1 MKVEIL
7 DTTLRDGEQTSG
19 VAFTESEKLTLAQL
33 IIDELGVDRLEIAS
47 ARVSEGEYRGAQH
60 ILDWAN
66 SHGHGHKIEILGF
79 VDDGKS
85 LDWIKEANGQVMN
98 LLTKGSLKHCQAQL
112 RKTPEEHLANI
123 AETIAYADELGIA
136 VNVYLEDWSNGMID
150 SPEYVYQMV
159 EGLQK
164 TSAKR
169 IMLPDTLGV
178 LNHQDVRK
186 YCSEMVKRF
195 PNVHFDF
202 HAHNDYDLSVAN
214 VFEALKAGMR
224 GIHTTLN
231 GLGERAGNVPLSS
244 VVGIMKDHLHLEV
257 NLDETKLYKVSKVV
271 EAFSG
276 VRIPANKPLIGEF
289 VFTQTSGVHADGDSK
304 DNLYQTALEPT
315 RFGRSYTYALGKLS
329 GKSNILKNLEEL
341 GIQLSNDETKKV
353 TERIIELGDKK
364 ESITQEDLP
373 FIVNDV
379 LGNSV
384 SDPTVEILN
393 YSLSVAKGL
402 KPSATI
408 SVSLDGIV
416 QEETAPGDGQ
426 YDAFMNALLKIY
438 ATVGRTF
445 PKLVDYEVRI
455 PPGGNTDALVMT
467 TISWNWNG
475 KILKTKGLDPDQTVA
490 AIKATTRMLNIV
502 ESKEVK
508 EYAV

>member
-33 IIDELGVDRLEIAS
+33 ILDELKADRLEVAS
-47 ARVSEGEYRGAQH
+47 ARVSDGEYRGAQN

-66 SHGHGHKIEILGF
+66 QHGHGSKIEILGF
-79 VDDGKS
+79 VDGGKS
-85 LDWIKEANGQVMN
+85 LDWIKKANGRVMN
-98 LLTKGSLKHCQAQL
+98 LLTKGSLKHCESQL
-112 RKTPEEHLANI
+112 RKTQAEHMADI
-123 AETIAYADELGIA
+123 IETIDYADELGID

-150 SPEYVYQMV
+150 SPEYVYQMI
-159 EGLQK
+159 EGLQH
-164 TSAKR
+164 TSVKR

-178 LNHQDVRK
+178 LNHQQVSIFCAD
-186 YCSEMVKRF
+186 MVSRF
-195 PNVHFDF
+195 PSIHFDF

-214 VFEALKAGMR
+214 VFEALMAGMK

-231 GLGERAGNVPLSS
+231 GLGERAGNVPVSS
-244 VVGIMKDHLHLEV
+244 VIGIISDHLDLET
-257 NLDETKLYKVSKVV
+257 NLDESKLYKVSKVA

-276 VRIPANKPLIGEF
+276 VRIPQNKPLIGEF

-304 DNLYQTALEPT
+304 DNLYQTVLEPS
-315 RFGRSYTYALGKLS
+315 RFGRAYTYALGKLS
-329 GKSNILKNLEEL
+329 GKANILKNLEEL
-341 GIQLSNDETKKV
+341 GIQLTTEETKMV

-364 ESITQEDLP
+364 ETITQEDLP

-379 LGNSV
+379 LGNAV

-490 AIKATTRMLNIV
+490 AIKATTQMLNIV

>member
-1 MKVEIL
+1 
-7 DTTLRDGEQTSG
+7 
-19 VAFTESEKLTLAQL
+19 
-33 IIDELGVDRLEIAS
+33 
-47 ARVSEGEYRGAQH
+47 
-60 ILDWAN
+60 
-66 SHGHGHKIEILGF
+66 
-79 VDDGKS
+79 
-85 LDWIKEANGQVMN
+85 
-98 LLTKGSLKHCQAQL
+98 
-112 RKTPEEHLANI
+112 
-123 AETIAYADELGIA
+123 
-136 VNVYLEDWSNGMID
+136 
-150 SPEYVYQMV
+150 
-159 EGLQK
+159 
-164 TSAKR
+164 
-169 IMLPDTLGV
+169 
-178 LNHQDVRK
+178 
-186 YCSEMVKRF
+186 MVKRF
-195 PNVHFDF
+195 PTVHFDF

-214 VFEALKAGMR
+214 VFEALKSGMK

-244 VVGIMKDHLHLEV
+244 VVGIMKDHLYLEV

-304 DNLYQTALEPT
+304 DKLYQTALEPS
-315 RFGRSYTYALGKLS
+315 RFGRSYSYALGKLS
-329 GKSNILKNLEEL
+329 GKANILKNLEAL
-341 GIQLSNDETKKV
+341 GIQLSPEETKKV

-364 ESITQEDLP
+364 ETITQEDLP

-379 LGNSV
+379 LGNTV

>member
-1 MKVEIL
+1 
-7 DTTLRDGEQTSG
+7 
-19 VAFTESEKLTLAQL
+19 
-33 IIDELGVDRLEIAS
+33 
-47 ARVSEGEYRGAQH
+47 
-60 ILDWAN
+60 
-66 SHGHGHKIEILGF
+66 
-79 VDDGKS
+79 
-85 LDWIKEANGQVMN
+85 
-98 LLTKGSLKHCQAQL
+98 
-112 RKTPEEHLANI
+112 
-123 AETIAYADELGIA
+123 
-136 VNVYLEDWSNGMID
+136 
-150 SPEYVYQMV
+150 
-159 EGLQK
+159 
-164 TSAKR
+164 
-169 IMLPDTLGV
+169 
-178 LNHQDVRK
+178 
-186 YCSEMVKRF
+186 
-195 PNVHFDF
+195 
-202 HAHNDYDLSVAN
+202 
-214 VFEALKAGMR
+214 
-224 GIHTTLN
+224 
-231 GLGERAGNVPLSS
+231 
-244 VVGIMKDHLHLEV
+244 
-257 NLDETKLYKVSKVV
+257 
-271 EAFSG
+271 
-276 VRIPANKPLIGEF
+276 
-289 VFTQTSGVHADGDSK
+289 
-304 DNLYQTALEPT
+304 
-315 RFGRSYTYALGKLS
+315 GKLS
-329 GKSNILKNLEEL
+329 GKSNIHKNLDEL
-341 GIQLSNDETKKV
+341 GIQLSSDEIKKV